1 MEKGKNRAGRL
12 PRVGSARI
20 PDGTHRLEAAHA
32 ALRDIQRY
40 QGFCGTDVSPFGL
53 NLK

>member
-1 MEKGKNRAGRL
+1 MRETKDPAGHLLRA
-12 PRVGSARI
+12 GSARI
-20 PDGTHRLEAAHA
+20 PAGAHRLEAAHA
-32 ALRDIQRY
+32 VLRDIQRS